1 MREGTVF
8 FGLAASGLLGAFL
21 LLQTSAAPRQQE
33 GTAKKQAQIERGKYL
48 VDTEGCGCH
57 TPRIFTAEP
66 RTQHRMGGERDTTRL
81 LSGYDDDAELPEI
94 PEGVFGLFGSGKW
107 YAMLSYGGA
116 WAGEWGVSFPY
127 NLTPDVETGL
137 GSWTEE
143 MFIKAMRTGKDMGE
157 GRDILPPMPWAHFA
171 EIFTDEDLK
180 AIFAYLGSLKPIDN
194 PVPDPIS
201 RTGERLVRGGQE

>member
-1 MREGTVF
+1 M
-8 FGLAASGLLGAFL
+8 
-21 LLQTSAAPRQQE
+21 
-33 GTAKKQAQIERGKYL
+33 
-48 VDTEGCGCH
+48 
-57 TPRIFTAEP
+57 
-66 RTQHRMGGERDTTRL
+66 
-81 LSGYDDDAELPEI
+81 
-94 PEGVFGLFGSGKW
+94 
-107 YAMLSYGGA
+107 
-116 WAGEWGVSFPY
+116 SFPH

-201 RTGERLVRGGQE
+201 PTGETLETLRLRQQ

>member
-8 FGLAASGLLGAFL
+8 FGLAATGLLGALL
-21 LLQTSAAPRQQE
+21 LLQTSTAPRQQE
-33 GTAKKQAQIERGKYL
+33 GTARQQAQIERGEYL
-48 VDTEGCGCH
+48 VDRVGCGCH
-57 TPRIFTAEP
+57 TPRILSAEG
-66 RTQHRMGGERDTTRL
+66 RRQRVRDTTRL
-81 LSGYDDDAELPEI
+81 LSGYRAEAELPEI
-94 PEGVFGLFGSGKW
+94 PEGVFGLFGPGKW
-107 YAMLSYGGA
+107 FAMLSTGGA
-116 WAGEWGVSFPY
+116 WAGEWGVSFPH

-143 MFIKAMRTGKDMGE
+143 IFIQALRTGKDMGE

-201 RTGERLVRGGQE
+201 RTGERLKTLLGGQE

>member
-1 MREGTVF
+1 MRESTVF
-8 FGLAASGLLGAFL
+8 FGLAATGLLGSLL

-33 GTAKKQAQIERGKYL
+33 GSAGQQAQIERGEYL
-48 VDTEGCGCH
+48 VDMVGCGCH
-57 TPRIFTAEP
+57 TPRIYTAEG
-66 RTQHRMGGERDTTRL
+66 RRLLRDTTRL
-81 LSGYDDDAELPEI
+81 LSGYRAEAGLPEI

-107 YAMLSYGGA
+107 YAMLSTGGA
-116 WAGEWGVSFPY
+116 WAGEWGVSFPH

-143 MFIKAMRTGKDMGE
+143 VFIKALRTGKDMGE
-157 GRDILPPMPWAHFA
+157 GRDILPPMPWEELA
-171 EIFTDEDLK
+171 ELTDEDLK